1 MSNFLHR
8 DLFGPPEPRYL
19 ALEELG
25 IREEQ
30 VVWVDNHSETLKDHL
45 ADILNSDILG
55 IDT

>member
-1 MSNFLHR
+1 MANFLHR

-45 ADILNSDILG
+45 AEILNSDILG